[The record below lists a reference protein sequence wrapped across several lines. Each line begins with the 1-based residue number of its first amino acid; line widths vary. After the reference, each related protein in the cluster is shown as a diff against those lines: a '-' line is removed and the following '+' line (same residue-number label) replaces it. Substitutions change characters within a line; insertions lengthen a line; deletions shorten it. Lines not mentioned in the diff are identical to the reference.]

1 MLASLIEPKTKGTT
15 QTIFDFGS
23 LVVDVVQ
30 DGEYGV
36 ASWERNL
43 GRSHRFEV
51 VDDAGLR
58 LFFGVR
64 LGHTCVPCA
73 IGILHEEP
81 TLSNLCYV
89 FEGFHL
95 QTKGK

>member
-36 ASWERNL
+36 ARWERNL
-43 GRSHRFEV
+43 GHSHHFEV
-51 VDDAGLR
+51 VDDGNKI
-58 LFFGVR
+58 GVR

>member
-36 ASWERNL
+36 ARWERNL
-43 GRSHRFEV
+43 GHSHRFEV
-51 VDDAGLR
+51 VDDVG
-58 LFFGVR
+58 